1 MKPIDIKFQCYIPKE
16 IGKPLLRYFED
27 NPMFSPERMTNYE
40 WFRSQLE
47 EYSGKG
53 YLWFPEP
60 DIGEPLGRY
69 ASTDDST
76 FHDHDH
82 TQHTVRIGVHAT
94 IPPARIGSLE
104 KISPNSIFNH
114 PTHTYKDHSWQKKGQ
129 QHSDLTKLVIARIQP
144 VHQYSNPVTGM
155 PLSPSDKYE
164 GFFEF
169 RQKRGVEPSLKPVIK
184 DYRAITTISAPG
196 TRIPNDASIINVKGA
211 GGYPFLEP
219 FAPDID
225 FDINIQVKLNK
236 YSKCIQVSVDGEHNY
251 FPAYECIINDQV
263 VYSFLPEDSGPG
275 MINLN
280 SSKTFSTKTI
290 WIKLTDAQ
298 VQSLEKN
305 PNQLFNRL
313 QPLVDQKK

>member
-1 MKPIDIKFQCYIPKE
+1 MKPIDIKFQCYIPKG
-16 IGKPLLRYFED
+16 IGKPLLTYFEN
-27 NPMFSPERMTNYE
+27 NPLFRPERMTNYA
-40 WFRSQLE
+40 WFKNKLE

-69 ASTDDST
+69 ASTDDSY
-76 FHDHDH
+76 FHDSDH
-82 TQHTVRIGVHAT
+82 TEHTIRIGVHAT
-94 IPPARIGSLE
+94 IHPASIGSLE
-104 KISPNSIFNH
+104 KTSPNALFNH
-114 PTHTYKDHSWQKKGQ
+114 PLHHYKDQSWEKKAQ
-129 QHSDLTKLVIARIQP
+129 QHSNMTKLVIAKIRPIVGP
-144 VHQYSNPVTGM
+144 RS
-155 PLSPSDKYE
+155 PLSGIPLKPVNKYE
-164 GFFEF
+164 GIFEF
-169 RQKRGVEPSLKPVIK
+169 SQKRGVEPSLKPKIK
-184 DYRAITTISAPG
+184 DYQAITTISAPG

-225 FDINIQVKLNK
+225 FDVTIQVKLNK
-236 YSKCIQVSVDGEHNY
+236 YSKYIQVSVSGEHNY
-251 FPAYECIINDQV
+251 FPAYECIINNQV

-280 SSKTFSTKTI
+280 SSKTFSTKTV

-298 VQSLEKN
+298 IKNMQRN